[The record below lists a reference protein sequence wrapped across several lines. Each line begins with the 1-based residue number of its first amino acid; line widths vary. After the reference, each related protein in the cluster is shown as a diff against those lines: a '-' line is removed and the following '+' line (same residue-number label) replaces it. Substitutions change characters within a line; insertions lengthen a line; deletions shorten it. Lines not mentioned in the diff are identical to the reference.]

1 MFFSVFTCFFLFF
14 GYAELKV
21 LRPPKAKKD
30 FPKEPMNIF
39 DGQSEVITT
48 RAQELLLSGRTA
60 HDDGGEPCDWNEV
73 SPATKVR

>member
-1 MFFSVFTCFFLFF
+1 MFFSVFTCFYLFF
-14 GYAELKV
+14 

-39 DGQSEVITT
+39 DGQSGGFTT
-48 RAQELLLSGRTA
+48 RPQELLQFVRTA
-60 HDDGGEPCDWNEV
+60 HDDGGEPCDQSEV